1 MAVNGIEIE
10 VGQRWLDRSGVIGRI
25 SESSDQRYPWNT
37 GSGATV
43 TDDGKQVIGEESNV
57 GDLIELVEH
66 ADGFKPW
73 TGGEQP
79 EETHGKLVEVRLT
92 CGGGRQETGPADSY
106 MWNHCGNADIMAY
119 KVVGEVVQSV
129 GEFASAASYSD
140 HMDASEVA
148 QPAPLHVELI
158 EPPQDA
164 LDVQVGGDH
173 YKSLA
178 IQPVEYI
185 HANKIG
191 YFEGNVI
198 KYVTRWR
205 AKNGVADLEKAK
217 HYIDLLI
224 ELEGGAK

>member
-1 MAVNGIEIE
+1 MAVNGIEIQ
-10 VGQRWLDRSGVIGRI
+10 VGQKWRTHK
-25 SESSDQRYPWNT
+25 SEIVAIMAFDEEDPAYPWR
-37 GSGATV
+37 STV
-43 TDDGKQVIGEESNV
+43 GWHRPDGTLSVRSLAEH
-57 GDLIELVEH
+57 DLIELVEH

-73 TGGEQP
+73 AGGEQP
-79 EETHGKLVEVRLT
+79 GETRGKLVAYRLGNGEQIHREADLLHWGAPA
-92 CGGGRQETGPADSY
+92 GGGF
-106 MWNHCGNADIMAY
+106 HIVAY
-119 KVVGEVVQSV
+119 KVVGEATRLVP
-129 GEFASAASYSD
+129 E
-140 HMDASEVA
+140 
-148 QPAPLHVELI
+148 PLHVELI